1 VEIKLFAFSRRREG
15 VTVEEF
21 QQSWEGVHARQIA
34 DEPSL
39 RRHVRRYELN
49 HRLPEDY
56 GRDRFRPEGAGA
68 GAGAGWDGV
77 AVLWFDSPADFEAMQ
92 AEPAFGGHA
101 GDSAEFRDDTQLVV
115 MTHAPE
121 VIVTKPERADA
132 GAKMVCI
139 LRRNAALDLATFHNH
154 WLHHHGGLFQQ
165 IPELNEP
172 LLAYEQNHG
181 VDAPGAPFDGVTEQ
195 WFRSYV
201 SFVESLE
208 VEAVEREVNPDVA
221 YFLDSSSIE
230 YIMAAPPTVIVGDE

>member
-15 VTVEEF
+15 VTVKEF
-21 QQSWEGVHARQIA
+21 RQYWEGVHARQIA
-34 DEPSL
+34 DDQSL

-49 HRLPEDY
+49 HRLQEDY
-56 GRDRFRPEGAGA
+56 GRDRFRPEA
-68 GAGAGWDGV
+68 AGAGWDGV

-92 AEPAFGGHA
+92 AEPTFGGHA
-101 GDSAEFRDDTQLVV
+101 DDSAEFRDDTQLVV

-121 VIVTKPERADA
+121 VIVTKSERADA

-139 LRRNAALDLATFHNH
+139 LRRNAVLDLATFHKH
-154 WLHHHGGLFQQ
+154 WLDHHGGLFQK

-195 WFRSYV
+195 WFRSYE
-201 SFVESLE
+201 SFVESLD
-208 VEAVEREVNPDVA
+208 VEAVEREVNPDIA
-221 YFLDSSSIE
+221 YFLDSPSID